1 MNRKKTKIKNVKNTL
16 GSSGED
22 VELHS
27 LRVCFSA
34 GDESESE
41 EDDDDDDDDDSDLDD
56 DDSEFDESEEEDE
69 SDVRLLIF

>member
-27 LRVCFSA
+27 FRVCFSA

-41 EDDDDDDDDDSDLDD
+41 EDDDDDDDDDDSDLDD

-69 SDVRLLIF
+69 SDVR

>member
-1 MNRKKTKIKNVKNTL
+1 MNRKKTKKNVKNTL

-27 LRVCFSA
+27 FRVCFSA

-41 EDDDDDDDDDSDLDD
+41 EDDDDDDD
-56 DDSEFDESEEEDE
+56 EEEDE
-69 SDVRLLIF
+69 SDVR